1 MAAKRSG
8 SEGSSDDGGRR
19 GQQQHWLRLRCD
31 FVVVGGVGCSKGA
44 AIILRDFRLPSK
56 NGEGERF
63 SVRASFS
70 LRCFSQGK
78 LIAFPYTC
86 ALLVLVLCLR
96 LHLRS
101 TLGMAASFLTERRA
115 GSVGRFLLYDRSAVN
130 SGMEGRWSLLRSMS
144 PGVEGRCGTGGGFFS
159 PRQLAVSRVR
169 DAIDASGQTRH
180 SASHTAPLGK
190 LLQEDRYP
198 RGISPSAKGK
208 GSFEAHASYLRDAFD
223 GVTKVIQL
231 AEAKLGLGELSTGQE
246 DAEA

>member
-115 GSVGRFLLYDRSAVN
+115 GSV
-130 SGMEGRWSLLRSMS
+130 WK
-144 PGVEGRCGTGGGFFS
+144 GGGFFS
-159 PRQLAVSRVR
+159 PRRRTTSRTRNNGGYAAIGVGFTDALQSYGKSRVER
-169 DAIDASGQTRH
+169 VTAASAIGDSGVGRVVAS
-180 SASHTAPLGK
+180 SPLGSWRSLGYSARRCSPK
-190 LLQEDRYP
+190 GMVVSE
-198 RGISPSAKGK
+198 ISSGK
-208 GSFEAHASYLRDAFD
+208 YVKRKVAPGGQISKRD
-223 GVTKVIQL
+223 K
-231 AEAKLGLGELSTGQE
+231 S
-246 DAEA
+246 